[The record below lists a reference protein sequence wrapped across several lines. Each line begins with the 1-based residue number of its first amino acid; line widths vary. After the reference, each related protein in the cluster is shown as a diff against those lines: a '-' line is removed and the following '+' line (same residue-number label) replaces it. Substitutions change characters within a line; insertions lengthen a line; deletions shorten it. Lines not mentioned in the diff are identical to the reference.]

1 MMFNIWVM
9 AAVYDVC
16 MHVLMEQVKP
26 YLQGEYL
33 CGVLT
38 SDAGPFCSVLV
49 LEDCIFTPYNDEVVV
64 MESSEGGGV
73 TVIIYSADDYPL
85 VLHNQ
90 GEEYE
95 EVYRTLYH

>member
-1 MMFNIWVM
+1 MFNIWVL

-16 MHVLMEQVKP
+16 MHILIEQVKP
-26 YLQGEYL
+26 FLDGEFL
-33 CGVLT
+33 EGALES
-38 SDAGPFCSVLV
+38 SDGGFCSVLI
-49 LEDCIFTPYNDEVVV
+49 LQDYIFTPYNDDILV